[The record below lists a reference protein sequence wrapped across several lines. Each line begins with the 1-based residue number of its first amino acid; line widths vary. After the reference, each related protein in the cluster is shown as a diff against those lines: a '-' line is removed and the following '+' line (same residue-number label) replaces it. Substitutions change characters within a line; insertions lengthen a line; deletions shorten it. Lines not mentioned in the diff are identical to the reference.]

1 LDLNT
6 GEQVFFRLSE
16 ATRYSATILTA
27 NEKTL
32 VIRANEEVPEKIA
45 KGDQLIIAAS
55 ETDFYTEVMS
65 SDRSMMSLKRLWCDR
80 REYFRVDDVFPV
92 ACRKIKA
99 EAAVKKSKIVCG
111 YSDRSTELAMP
122 DEFTHP
128 QLWKMLTDI
137 NNKMNLILERLSLQG
152 EGFLQAEEKK
162 VNLSATGLSVTIG
175 EKAEV
180 GDNIEIKMLLP
191 EYPPLG
197 ILAHGEVVRVE
208 DKGNGEYELGLHFI
222 DMDEDIRDE
231 IIQYTL
237 KRQREIIRTQRQQGK

>member
-1 LDLNT
+1 
-6 GEQVFFRLSE
+6 
-16 ATRYSATILTA
+16 
-27 NEKTL
+27 
-32 VIRANEEVPEKIA
+32 
-45 KGDQLIIAAS
+45 
-55 ETDFYTEVMS
+55 
-65 SDRSMMSLKRLWCDR
+65 
-80 REYFRVDDVFPV
+80 
-92 ACRKIKA
+92 
-99 EAAVKKSKIVCG
+99 
-111 YSDRSTELAMP
+111 
-122 DEFTHP
+122 
-128 QLWKMLTDI
+128 
-137 NNKMNLILERLSLQG
+137 MNLILERLSLQG

-162 VNLSATGLSVTIG
+162 VNLSATGLSVTTG

-197 ILAHGEVVRVE
+197 ILAHGKVVRVE